1 MPIYRVE
8 APDGSILRI
17 EGPPLASDEELATIA
32 EQHYA
37 AMTTPAQAPAQE
49 RTLGERLTGAGEAA
63 LTTGTGLT
71 TGAAGMI
78 GGTVKGL
85 GQAILDGSF
94 GTQDAANLVEEQAM
108 KGAEAGTYA
117 PRTQAGQEYAQNV
130 GEVMAATAPLMGF
143 GGELSQ
149 IGAGMR
155 AAAPAVRAA
164 SEPLIA
170 GAGRASEIAGS
181 GAMKAVEAVREMP
194 TRAAEAV
201 GLRAPAEMAQSGA
214 RPSVGAAGVD
224 AATLRAQKAANLPV
238 PVALTKG
245 AETRNPDLL
254 AFEKEQIKSELGQPL
269 RTRAEENSVQIMQN
283 FDTLLDRTGAEMP
296 DMAATGN
303 KVVDALGKGYKAA
316 RNETSLAYN
325 KARASK
331 ESKAVVDPSTKVSIG
346 EGENALNTS
355 LTDYLN
361 SKVQGVPSAAVT
373 DSARKILV
381 KMGLAAED
389 DAGNLVGKPATVG
402 QLEDFRRELSGTAKW
417 DDKTGIRDETILK
430 KITDAQTEPVSGPLY
445 KEARK
450 LRADQARKFESRA
463 IVARLLNNRK
473 GMDDPQVAVDQVFQK
488 SVMNGSPEEIT
499 FLKRVLNTSGPD
511 GQQAW
516 KELQGATLKHI
527 KDEATKGMGMDS
539 NDNPLVSTAKLHG
552 VINQLDKNNR
562 LDIVLGKQNAQIV
575 RDLNDVARYVTTVP
589 PGTLVNTSGTS
600 GAIMAAIGEAGAT
613 GALTGLP
620 LPVISI
626 LKALGRQVKDN
637 KMKIKINAALNAKPK
652 EGTGF

>member
-17 EGPPLASDEELATIA
+17 EGPPLASDEDLATIA

-37 AMTTPAQAPAQE
+37 AMTTPAQAPARE
-49 RTLGERLTGAGEAA
+49 RSLGERLTGAGEAA

-201 GLRAPAEMAQSGA
+201 GLRAPAAIEQSGA
-214 RPSVGAAGVD
+214 RPSIGAAGVD

-254 AFEKEQIKSELGQPL
+254 AFEKEQIKTEMGQPL

-303 KVVDALGKGYKAA
+303 KVVDALAKGYKSA

-331 ESKAVVDPSTKVSIG
+331 ESKAVVDPSTRVSIG

-499 FLKRVLNTSGPD
+499 FLKRVLNTSGAD

-539 NDNPLVSTAKLHG
+539 NDNPIVSTAKLHG

>member
-37 AMTTPAQAPAQE
+37 AMTTPAQAPTQE

-71 TGAAGMI
+71 AGAAGMI

-94 GTQDAANLVEEQAM
+94 GTQEAANLVEEQAM

-214 RPSVGAAGVD
+214 RPSAGAAGVD

-238 PVALTKG
+238 PMRLTLG
-245 AETRNPDLL
+245 ELTRDAEQL
-254 AFEKEQIKSELGQPL
+254 AFEKEQMKGPLGGPL
-269 RTRAEENSVQIMQN
+269 RQRAEEHNVNAMQN
-283 FDTLLDRTGAEMP
+283 FETLFDKTGAEMP

-430 KITDAQTEPVSGPLY
+430 KITDAQTAPVSGPLY

-637 KMKIKINAALNAKPK
+637 KLKVKINAALNAKPK

>member
-94 GTQDAANLVEEQAM
+94 GTQDAANLVEDQAM

-117 PRTQAGQEYAQNV
+117 PRTQVGQEYAQSV

-201 GLRAPAEMAQSGA
+201 GLRAPAEIAQSGA

-238 PVALTKG
+238 PVALTRG

-254 AFEKEQIKSELGQPL
+254 AFEKEQIKTEMGQPL
-269 RTRAEENSVQIMQN
+269 RTRAEENSVQIMRN

-331 ESKAVVDPSTKVSIG
+331 ESKAVVDPSTRVSIG

-389 DAGNLVGKPATVG
+389 EAGNLAGKPATVG

>member
-389 DAGNLVGKPATVG
+389 DTGNLVGKPATVG

-430 KITDAQTEPVSGPLY
+430 KITDAQTAPVSGPLY

>member
-201 GLRAPAEMAQSGA
+201 GLRAPSEMAQSSA

-389 DAGNLVGKPATVG
+389 EAGSLVGKPATVG

-430 KITDAQTEPVSGPLY
+430 KITDAQTAPVSGPLY

>member
-117 PRTQAGQEYAQNV
+117 PRTQAGQEYAQSV

-201 GLRAPAEMAQSGA
+201 GPRAPAEMAQSGA

-389 DAGNLVGKPATVG
+389 EAGNLVGKPATVG

-430 KITDAQTEPVSGPLY
+430 KITDAQTAPVSGPLY

-499 FLKRVLNTSGPD
+499 FLKRVLNTSGTD

>member
-37 AMTTPAQAPAQE
+37 AMTTPAQAPARE
-49 RTLGERLTGAGEAA
+49 RSLGERLTGAGEAA
-63 LTTGTGLT
+63 LTAGTGLT

-201 GLRAPAEMAQSGA
+201 GLRAPAEIAQSGA
-214 RPSVGAAGVD
+214 RPSIGAAGVD

-254 AFEKEQIKSELGQPL
+254 AFEKEQIKTEMGQPL

-316 RNETSLAYN
+316 RNETSMAYN

-331 ESKAVVDPSTKVSIG
+331 ESKAVVDPSTRVSIG

-381 KMGLAAED
+381 KMGLATED
-389 DAGNLVGKPATVG
+389 EAGNLVGKPATVG

-430 KITDAQTEPVSGPLY
+430 KITDAQTAPVSGPLY

-450 LRADQARKFESRA
+450 LRSDQARKFESRA

-499 FLKRVLNTSGPD
+499 FLKRVLNTSGAD

>member
-32 EQHYA
+32 QQHYA
-37 AMTTPAQAPAQE
+37 AMTTPAQAPTQE

-201 GLRAPAEMAQSGA
+201 GLRAPAEMVQSGA

-361 SKVQGVPSAAVT
+361 GKVQGVPSAAVT

-389 DAGNLVGKPATVG
+389 EAGNLVGKPATVG

-430 KITDAQTEPVSGPLY
+430 KITDAQTAPVSGPLY

-499 FLKRVLNTSGPD
+499 FLKRVLNTSGAD

-527 KDEATKGMGMDS
+527 KEEATKGMGMDS

-562 LDIVLGKQNAQIV
+562 LDIVLGKQSAQIV

-637 KMKIKINAALNAKPK
+637 KLKVKINAALNAKPK

>member
-254 AFEKEQIKSELGQPL
+254 AFEKEQIKTEMGQPL

-389 DAGNLVGKPATVG
+389 EAGNLVGKPATVG

-430 KITDAQTEPVSGPLY
+430 KITDAQTAPVSGPLY